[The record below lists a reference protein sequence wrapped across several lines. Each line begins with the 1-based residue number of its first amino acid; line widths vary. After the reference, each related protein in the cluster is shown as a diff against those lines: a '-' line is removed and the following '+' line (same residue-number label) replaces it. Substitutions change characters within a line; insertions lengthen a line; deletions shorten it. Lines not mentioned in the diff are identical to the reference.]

1 MRLKLRV
8 ARLVK
13 VAGQPGRVTWEDA
26 MAAHQRFGE
35 GAIAKIEAFLE
46 GRPMPERDADEAA
59 RDSEI
64 IARWEKQQ
72 GIVKEPEEVVK
83 ARLLERLE
91 RLGSRPNLIEDMRR
105 VNRERFER

>member
-1 MRLKLRV
+1 
-8 ARLVK
+8 VK
-13 VAGQPGRVTWEDA
+13 VAGQPGRVTWEEA
-26 MAAHQRFGE
+26 MEAHQRIGE
-35 GAIAKIEAFLE
+35 GAIAKVEAFLK
-46 GRPMPERDADEAA
+46 GLPMPERDPEEAS

-83 ARLLERLE
+83 ARLMERLE
-91 RLGSRPNLIEDMRR
+91 RLGSRPNLIDDMRR